1 VQCIFCMKVVPA
13 GIKRF
18 KQHLSDRFGDAI
30 KCPRVLEL
38 VSKEMYVYLKRNL
51 KVLIDLDVEEGEKEN
66 RFASIREAGSKGEKS
81 SPLVLEEFLWEN
93 EWVEESEEGD
103 DVWVTVDEALGA
115 TQGLRGCNFA
125 RAAAAAGTAAP
136 GKPKYEMGNRNM

>member
-1 VQCIFCMKVVPA
+1 VQVHTK
-13 GIKRF
+13 
-18 KQHLSDRFGDAI
+18 
-30 KCPRVLEL
+30 
-38 VSKEMYVYLKRNL
+38 KRNRL
-51 KVLIDLDVEEGEKEN
+51 EHHRLNKLVYVSYNRRMEN

-103 DVWVTVDEALGA
+103 DVWVVVDEALGA
-115 TQGLRGCNFA
+115 TQGLRSRNFA